1 MAQLYVQ
8 TDNET
13 VLQKRKRISKAAET
27 WIRFS
32 KSKSAIVG
40 MIVFCLLLLVALFAG
55 ILVDYEE
62 DVIMVNLPERLKA
75 PSAEYPLGT
84 DGLGRDILARMIYG
98 TRISLGIA
106 LASVVFQVIVGTLIG
121 ATAGFYGGKVDN
133 VLMRINDVFAAIPN
147 LLMAITIATALG
159 HSIINMII
167 AIGISGTPAL
177 ARIVRATVMT
187 VKNQEFVEAGRAL
200 GGNDK
205 QIIIFHLIPNCIAPI
220 IVQGTLRIA
229 AAILATSSLSF
240 LGIGIKPPT
249 PEWGNML
256 SAGREFL
263 RNAPHITVIP
273 GIFIIITILSI
284 NLMGDGLRDALDP
297 KKIML

>member
-1 MAQLYVQ
+1 MAQINADIK
-8 TDNET
+8 DNQE
-13 VLQKRKRISKAAET
+13 VLQKRKKVSKAAET
-27 WIRFS
+27 WVRFR
-32 KSKSAIVG
+32 KSKSAMIG
-40 MIVFCLLLLVALFAG
+40 MVVFSLLIMTALFAG

-62 DVIMVNLPERLKA
+62 DVVMVNLPERLKA
-75 PSAEYPLGT
+75 PSAEYPFGT

-98 TRISLGIA
+98 TRISL
-106 LASVVFQVIVGTLIG
+106 SVAFTSVIFQVIIGTILG
-121 ATAGFYGGKVDN
+121 AIAGFYGGKVDN

-147 LLMAITIATALG
+147 LLLAITIATALG
-159 HSIINMII
+159 HSITNMII
-167 AIGISGTPAL
+167 AIGVSGTPAL
-177 ARIVRATVMT
+177 VRIVRATVMT

-200 GGNDK
+200 GGNDR

-263 RNAPHITVIP
+263 RVAPHITIIP

-297 KKIML
+297 KLKS